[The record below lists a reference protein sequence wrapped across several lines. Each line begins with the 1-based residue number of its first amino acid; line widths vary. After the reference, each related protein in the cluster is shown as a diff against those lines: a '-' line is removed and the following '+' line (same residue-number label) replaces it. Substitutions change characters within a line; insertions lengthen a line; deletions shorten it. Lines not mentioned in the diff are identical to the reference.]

1 MDAKLIIMDAII
13 LVNDDG
19 NVLVIIL
26 MDDGL
31 ADVNDANAVNEL
43 IINALEFLDASLI
56 ILE

>member
-13 LVNDDG
+13 LVNHDG
-19 NVLVIIL
+19 NAPVIIL

-43 IINALEFLDASLI
+43 IINAEFLDTSLI